1 MPVYAPRHWS
11 IGRDF
16 IIYVEILDEICLSSF
31 TPIQEESPMYKP
43 STPFKASLMIIVL
56 FMVTALFSGTPTE
69 VDAAPKPSKT
79 PAPTRTSK
87 PTQTPKSTATIAPTN
102 TPTNTP
108 TPTDTPT
115 PAPTPTD
122 TPTPAPTPTDTPT
135 PAPTPCGPLNAVI
148 SPASG
153 ELVSRTYIINA
164 IETSGCSAPLQY
176 TWNCTSIANPA
187 SCIAFLTEAN
197 AGPYGQPSASL
208 TIGEYEDFTIELDI
222 CEIGVPNCAPTVMVQ
237 YTGIPVT

>member
-43 STPFKASLMIIVL
+43 STPFKASLMIIAL
-56 FMVTALFSGTPTE
+56 FMVTALFSGTPTK

-87 PTQTPKSTATIAPTN
+87 PTRTPKSTATIAPTN

-115 PAPTPTD
+115 PAPTS
-122 TPTPAPTPTDTPT
+122 
-135 PAPTPCGPLNAVI
+135 CGSLNAVI
-148 SPASG
+148 SPAGG
-153 ELVSRTYIINA
+153 ELVPRTYIINA

-208 TIGEYEDFTIELDI
+208 TIGEYEDFTIELYI
-222 CEIGVPNCAPTVMVQ
+222 CEIGVPNCTPLVRVQ